1 MDTWS
6 QKRAWREAQLRS
18 VLSSR
23 AELAKKRTS
32 RITEHRILQVR
43 FSADSVAKLSLRRL
57 AIRDSIGFMDRR
69 RERRLMGRRENGQ
82 GQFFYSFD
90 LPCGPNSDPA
100 NRRSAVPDDQLGP
113 PHPVGLRSAGSTRLH
128 GVENTAG
135 MELLVFSWP
144 DYRGTAPGTD
154 LKGTVQWIVG
164 GLHIPDAV
172 AARPCVDLLGR
183 QRRARTRR
191 YRRSVRHLSRRALA
205 QSGRQLLS
213 WLTS

>member
-32 RITEHRILQVR
+32 RIVEHRILQVR

-113 PHPVGLRSAGSTRLH
+113 PSSSRLAQCRVHTPSRSREHRRH
-128 GVENTAG
+128 G
-135 MELLVFSWP
+135 
-144 DYRGTAPGTD
+144 
-154 LKGTVQWIVG
+154 
-164 GLHIPDAV
+164 
-172 AARPCVDLLGR
+172 AARLFLAGLPWHC
-183 QRRARTRR
+183 ARH
-191 YRRSVRHLSRRALA
+191 RSQGHRPMDCRWSPY
-205 QSGRQLLS
+205 
-213 WLTS
+213 T